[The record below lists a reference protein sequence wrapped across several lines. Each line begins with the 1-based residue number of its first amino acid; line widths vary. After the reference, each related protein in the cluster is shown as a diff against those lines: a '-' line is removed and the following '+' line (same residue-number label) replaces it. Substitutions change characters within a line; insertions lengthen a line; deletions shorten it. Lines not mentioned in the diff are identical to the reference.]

1 MYEEIISNLEE
12 IIDFIIPSEEEI
24 NIVVNKL
31 NNDEALDFYDSIVLN
46 KIRFLNLIIKNRG
59 GKLWKI
65 LFWGVL

>member
-1 MYEEIISNLEE
+1 MDEEENGGRVGEE

-59 GKLWKI
+59 GKL
-65 LFWGVL
+65 

>member
-31 NNDEALDFYDSIVLN
+31 NNDEALPLLDCLVSNVALTSIFYRPPL
-46 KIRFLNLIIKNRG
+46 L
-59 GKLWKI
+59 
-65 LFWGVL
+65 

>member
-59 GKLWKI
+59 GKL
-65 LFWGVL
+65 